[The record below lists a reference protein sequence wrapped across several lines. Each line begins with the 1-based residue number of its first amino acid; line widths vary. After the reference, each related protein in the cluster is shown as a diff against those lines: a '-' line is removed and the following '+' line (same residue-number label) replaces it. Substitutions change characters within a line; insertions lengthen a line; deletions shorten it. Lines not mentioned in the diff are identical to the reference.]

1 LAQEEFRDMA
11 VSDEAR
17 LARIKA
23 EVMSSSLYNYGLFFT
38 FFVAGITYLLLSLIP
53 GRAPEPSREPETT

>member
-1 LAQEEFRDMA
+1 MA